1 LTKILDTFTS
11 QIGDKRILMEEAAGH
26 FESEK
31 EASEVIAGEARR
43 WGKAALPLGL
53 DCLVLAVAD
62 RKARP
67 GLK

>member
-11 QIGDKRILMEEAAGH
+11 QIEDLRNLMEEVAGQLG
-26 FESEK
+26 FEK
-31 EASEVIAGEARR
+31 EASQVSAGEARR
-43 WGKAALPLGL
+43 WGKAALPLDL

-62 RKARP
+62 REARP